1 MNLKHMY
8 KILVPRSL
16 TWSVSVKSD
25 VKLAVAFARLLPLIF
40 GKVSVSKIK
49 VVWYFAKFC
58 SKMYR
63 NRGPKGLALYLKAC
77 CVITQQVAGGMQV
90 KAPWVL
96 GANVSRTKSGV
107 PRVVPHGHRQSILA
121 GDVGV
126 IRLWLSLF
134 GLYRV
139 IEFKGALKLKTIT
152 NPGKDISGIRREFSR
167 FWGDFLDSLSIHTGK
182 ETRINPSRDLD
193 PKSLP
198 PILKASPAIGGSTS
212 VINIVIDSIAIWADR
227 EYLSGL
233 REWLV
238 SVDGLDLLWALNSLG
253 QVFDRVG
260 VGALIRWWGK
270 PLPLGRLGFLE
281 EPGKIRVVAMVPL
294 LIQGIMKPLH
304 DWIFSRL
311 RAIST
316 DGTFNQIRPVL
327 TLLEACEELNI
338 RSMFS
343 YDLSAATDRLPVDL
357 QVDLLSE
364 IMGKKLALL
373 WKALLVSRP
382 YRLPKIAKSYN
393 LGFNEV
399 KYEVGQ
405 PMGALSSW
413 AMLAL
418 THHAIVQFAALR
430 VKAKQPK
437 GWFTGYA
444 VLGDDIVISNGL
456 VAQEYLRIMD
466 LLGVEVGLAKSL
478 ISKTRSLEFAKRTF
492 IRGRDCSPVS
502 LAEVSVSLVNLQA
515 AAELF
520 TKCSRFINLKLSHVA
535 RFAGFGY
542 KNLGQLPVA
551 FSLNNRLSRLLAYLC
566 RPGGLFPMPFE
577 AWLSAIGPGGEGRA
591 KDHRYWVTSS
601 KLWRLSFEVV
611 SRSLRKSEEVIRQ
624 IFMWI
629 FVEEPAMVRKGK
641 PIPKPKRANAIFDEG
656 NPLGDAGSQAV
667 FNDFMKE
674 WVAYPLG
681 QRLRKRLEVADD
693 QIRVLE
699 PGILPDWESFEGVWK
714 QVVQIEDGASALPTK
729 WSWGEVETLDL
740 KPSTRIVNLWVGLR
754 KLLLRERA
762 PVLSLR
768 PGYTERRAPRR
779 RRKAG

>member
-1 MNLKHMY
+1 MNIKHMY
-8 KILVPRSL
+8 KIMVPRSL

-25 VKLAVAFARLLPLIF
+25 VKLAVAFSRLLPLVF

-49 VVWYFAKFC
+49 VVWNFARFC
-58 SKMYR
+58 VKMHR
-63 NRGPKGLALYLKAC
+63 TRGPKGLALYLKAC
-77 CVITQQVAGGMQV
+77 CVIIQQVAGSMRV
-90 KAPWVL
+90 KSPWVL
-96 GANVSRTKSGV
+96 GANVARTKSGI
-107 PRVVPHGHRQSILA
+107 PRLIPHGHRQSILA
-121 GDVGV
+121 GDVRV
-126 IRLWLSLF
+126 IRLWLSLL

-152 NPGKDISGIRREFSR
+152 EPGKDISQIRREFNK
-167 FWGDFLDSLSIHTGK
+167 FWGDFLDSMEIHTSMSS
-182 ETRINPSRDLD
+182 RIDPSMDLD

-198 PILKASPAIGGSTS
+198 PILKSSPAIGGNTS
-212 VINIVIDSIAIWADR
+212 VCNFVIDSIAIYSDV
-227 EYLSGL
+227 EYYSAL

-238 SVDGLDLLWALNSLG
+238 EVDGLDLLWALKRIEEVYSRVSLG
-253 QVFDRVG
+253 T
-260 VGALIRWWGK
+260 LIQWWGK
-270 PLPLGRLGFLE
+270 PLPLGRLGFID

-311 RAIST
+311 RVIVT
-316 DGTFNQIRPVL
+316 DGTYNQIRPIKE
-327 TLLEACEELNI
+327 LLNACEELNVN
-338 RSMFS
+338 SLYS

-373 WKALLVSRP
+373 WKGLLVSRP
-382 YRLPKIAKSYN
+382 YRLPKIAGSYN
-393 LGFNEV
+393 LGFNTV

-418 THHAIVQFAALR
+418 THHAIVQFSAYR
-430 VKAKQPK
+430 VGAKQPK
-437 GWFTGYA
+437 GWYTGYA
-444 VLGDDIVISNGL
+444 VLGDDIVISNEA
-456 VAQEYLRIMD
+456 VAAEYLRIMD
-466 LLGVEVGLAKSL
+466 RLGVEVGLAKSL

-520 TKCSRFINLKLSHVA
+520 QKCSKFIELKLCHVA

-542 KNLGQLPVA
+542 KNLAQLQVG

-566 RPGGLFPMPFE
+566 RPGGLFPMSFE
-577 AWLSAIGPGGEGRA
+577 NWLSAIGPGGEGVA
-591 KDHRYWVTSS
+591 KDHRYWVTSA
-601 KLWRLSFEVV
+601 KLWRLSFEIV
-611 SRSLRKSEEVIRQ
+611 SRSLRRSEEVIRQ
-624 IFMWI
+624 IFMWNISETRTPKGELVNPI
-629 FVEEPAMVRKGK
+629 FK
-641 PIPKPKRANAIFDEG
+641 EG
-656 NPLGDAGSQAV
+656 NPLGDPGSIAT
-667 FNDFMKE
+667 FNTFMNE

-693 QIRVLE
+693 SIRVLE
-699 PGILPDWESFEGVWK
+699 PGILPDWTDFEEVWK
-714 QVVQIEDGASALPTK
+714 QVVALEDGAKALPTR
-729 WSWGEVETLDL
+729 WSFACQDPLDI

-754 KLLLRERA
+754 KLLLRDRQ
-762 PVLSLR
+762 PILSLR
-768 PGYTERRAPRR
+768 PGYSEAPKPQRR
-779 RRKAG
+779 RRAG